1 MASKAQLLQ
10 EEQSLLLKKQALLQP
25 GESSDTAVGAG
36 ADKAARTFLNNLLS
50 AIPAAGKLAVS
61 GLEAPTRLLLDKE
74 PTKTGVTKALGNI
87 PKFTVEGAAA
97 GLRSLPALF
106 PGGEK
111 FGERKE
117 RELLDINTE
126 SERLAAKFPKATG
139 IGDVAGDVATIF
151 TGRMPLV
158 GKIQKLEKGLE
169 GAARKLITQPKVPGL
184 KAAAVEA
191 LNSNKVRT
199 LAKGLGR
206 SLEAGLEAASLDL
219 IKGGDNL
226 EVGVYVAAGQAAG
239 SLSLQAITKPTGRKL
254 AASAIAFGAM
264 IQLLKNTIPGEQSG
278 VISSIEFGFEKVQLA
293 LVLGTL
299 SGLAGAGRVRGKNF
313 PILTDA
319 MTVLPRASMIS
330 FLQNY
335 VSTSPENQA
344 TVNQVIEKL
353 STDPEFFGEELTQ
366 RLERAINDGTLMQ
379 ELQKVIPNGK

>member
-1 MASKAQLLQ
+1 MATLEERLAKAQKGTL
-10 EEQSLLLKKQALLQP
+10 EQRLANAQIGK
-25 GESSDTAVGAG
+25 SDTAVGAG

-139 IGDVAGDVATIF
+139 IGDVLGDVATIF

-335 VSTSPENQA
+335 VSASPENQA
-344 TVNQVIEKL
+344 TVDQVIEKL

-366 RLERAINDGTLMQ
+366 RLQKAINDGTLMQ

>member
-1 MASKAQLLQ
+1 MPTLEERLAKAQKGTL
-10 EEQSLLLKKQALLQP
+10 EQRLANAQ
-25 GESSDTAVGAG
+25 SSDTAVGAG
-36 ADKAARTFLNNLLS
+36 ADKAARTFLNNLLG
-50 AIPAAGKLAVS
+50 AIPAAGKVAVS
-61 GLEAPTRLLLDKE
+61 ALEAPTRLLLDKE
-74 PTKTGVTKALGNI
+74 PAKTGVTKALGNI
-87 PKFTVEGAAA
+87 PRPTIEGTAA
-97 GLRSLPALF
+97 GIRSLPALF

-111 FGERKE
+111 FSERKE

-126 SERLAAKFPKATG
+126 SERLATKFPKATG

-219 IKGGDNL
+219 IKGGDGL
-226 EVGVYVAAGQAAG
+226 EVGTYVAAGQAAG
-239 SLSLQAITKPTGRKL
+239 SLSLQAVTKPTGRKL

-264 IQLLKNTIPGEQSG
+264 IQLLKNTVPGEQSG

-319 MTVLPRASMIS
+319 MTTIPRASLIS
-330 FLQNY
+330 FLQDY
-335 VSTSPENQA
+335 VSGTPEAQA
-344 TVNQVIEKL
+344 TVDQVLEKL

-366 RLERAINDGTLMQ
+366 RLQKAINDGTLMQ

>member
-1 MASKAQLLQ
+1 MPSTNRDA
-10 EEQSLLLKKQALLQP
+10 P
-25 GESSDTAVGAG
+25 GNPFVDAPGNPFVGRSDTAIGAG
-36 ADKAARTFLNNLLS
+36 ADKASRTFLNNLLGIPS
-50 AIPAAGKLAVS
+50 AVGKLAVS
-61 GLEAPTRLLLDKE
+61 TVEAPTKLLLDKE
-74 PTKTGVTKALGNI
+74 PAKTGVTKALGNI
-87 PKFTVEGAAA
+87 PRPTIEGAAA

-366 RLERAINDGTLMQ
+366 RLQKAINDGTLMQ